1 MANKVLN
8 PTVAL
13 ARNAF
18 NQVLKNDI
26 MTNKTTSPMTPSN
39 PIIINSSIITCDKVL
54 TIGGK
59 NVF

>member
-8 PTVAL
+8 PTVAF

-18 NQVLKNDI
+18 NHVLKNDI
-26 MTNKTTSPMTPSN
+26 MTNKTTSPMTASN
-39 PIIINSSIITCDKVL
+39 PIIINSSIIIFDKVQ